1 MIAWWPVDFEKSV
14 ERTAV
19 GGATYTVDRIMPKK
33 GKEFRADSLALVAL
47 WVAQMSSPPPN
58 TNLGPVV
65 LGITWAFSSLST
77 ITVAARLYVRT
88 ILRPGN
94 LGWDDW
100 TMFTA
105 WLLSLADAIFE
116 IIIVAR
122 SWKVLHP
129 NQAFLFFK
137 PLNSSRHI
145 NYVNPGNFPVL
156 AKVTLIAS
164 FVNTLGIMIVKISVC
179 LFLLRMVRRAR
190 FSVLWLVYANLVILV
205 PFTIATIIIDLLQ
218 CRPIEGYWNKSI
230 NAKCISPDTINV
242 ILKVQSGL
250 GVVTDFMTATI
261 ALFIISKLQMRKS
274 EKITVSII
282 LGLGYLVAICS
293 IVKTVT
299 IKWTPKDYTWDN
311 VPVSISG
318 NVEFFGGIIVA
329 CIPTLRPLFPI
340 FASKLPSL
348 PTLRSNR
355 NARNH
360 PGQPPNTKLR
370 SYTTSSQGNPQWTAS
385 EEELVLN
392 SPDGKIRKTTEV
404 EVERSNSAESAHP
417 GHAV

>member
-1 MIAWWPVDFEKSV
+1 MA
-14 ERTAV
+14 
-19 GGATYTVDRIMPKK
+19 
-33 GKEFRADSLALVAL
+33 
-47 WVAQMSSPPPN
+47 SSPPPD

-65 LGITWAFSSLST
+65 LGITWAFASLSI

-88 ILRPGN
+88 RLRPGN

-100 TMFTA
+100 TMFA
-105 WLLSLADAIFE
+105 AFLLSLADAVFE
-116 IIIVAR
+116 I
-122 SWKVLHP
+122 VLVNHGIG
-129 NQAFLFFK
+129 
-137 PLNSSRHI
+137 RHI
-145 NYVNPGNFPVL
+145 NYVSPGDLPVL
-156 AKVTLIAS
+156 AKVTLIS
-164 FVNTLGIMIVKISVC
+164 SLVNTLGIMIVKISVC

-190 FSVLWLVYANLVILV
+190 YSVLWLVYANLVILV
-205 PFTIATIIIDLLQ
+205 PFTIATIIIDLVQ

-230 NAKCISPDTINV
+230 DAKCISPDTINV

-250 GVVTDFMTATI
+250 GVVTDFLTATI
-261 ALFIISKLQMRKS
+261 ALFVISKLQMRKS

-282 LGLGYLVAICS
+282 LGLGYLVAVCS

-348 PTLRSNR
+348 PSLRTNR
-355 NARNH
+355 TARNH
-360 PGQPPNTKLR
+360 PGQPSSTKLR
-370 SYTTSSQGNPQWTAS
+370 SYTNSSEGNHQRSTS

-404 EVERSNSAESAHP
+404 EVARSNSGGSVYH